1 MAEEK
6 FEWMVSGDQ
15 VEGCTSPPVCPA
27 MWNSP
32 LQVQFHEGRSE
43 CDGVFTFNIRQGYDG
58 DIDLSGL
65 VVQYAFN
72 SPSPFPPS
80 GAVPWLCILI
90 IDEQASA
97 QQAAA
102 LEKIFSKCWNEL
114 GDVIGV
120 KRAKIEFTKE
130 LVDGGPVARYTVIS
144 EGRHHLE
151 TRPFRTQDGR
161 PRYVNSHLGG
171 HINVGVSKVN
181 EFNDPDL
188 PRGKWNAP
196 RMSVTYYDF
205 ILTPKKLHWFPA
217 G

>member
-27 MWNSP
+27 MW
-32 LQVQFHEGRSE
+32 
-43 CDGVFTFNIRQGYDG
+43 NIRQGYDG

-188 PRGKWNAP
+188 PRGK
-196 RMSVTYYDF
+196 
-205 ILTPKKLHWFPA
+205 
-217 G
+217 